1 MTDIYPERRH
11 DDGSATG
18 RAIMWIFVLG
28 LMFWPRLFILGF
40 AIFSPTLGRAFSG
53 ALIVIAGFILLP
65 WTTLMYAAMWS
76 ISSNEVSGWEWIVV
90 GIALLVDVYTWA
102 LGRRSLQ

>member
-1 MTDIYPERRH
+1 MTSIQPERSSV
-11 DDGSATG
+11 DGTS
-18 RAIMWIFVLG
+18 RALMWAIAGG

-40 AIFSPTLGRAFSG
+40 AIFSRTIGDAFSG

-90 GIALLVDVYTWA
+90 VLALLVDLYTWA
-102 LGRRSLQ
+102 LARRSLQ

>member
-1 MTDIYPERRH
+1 MTSIQPQRSSVD
-11 DDGSATG
+11 ATS
-18 RAIMWIFVLG
+18 RALMWVIAGG
-28 LMFWPRLFILGF
+28 LMFWPRLFIIGF
-40 AIFSPTLGRAFSG
+40 AIFSHTIGDAFSG

-90 GIALLVDVYTWA
+90 VIAFIVDLYTWA
-102 LGRRSLQ
+102 IARRSLQ